1 MRILKIVILVIII
14 GLFIVFVLQNS
25 SKVEIRYFTVLSSS
39 LPLWL
44 VVFIA
49 LFVGLFVGWIFSYI
63 NEMELR
69 KSMKKRNKEFEE
81 LKKEVEYLR
90 NLPIAEKGEQK
101 EKEIDVD

>member
-1 MRILKIVILVIII
+1 M
-14 GLFIVFVLQNS
+14 
-25 SKVEIRYFTVLSSS
+25 EINYFTVSSSS

-90 NLPIAEKGEQK
+90 NLPIAEKDKQK
-101 EKEIDVD
+101 EKGIDVD